1 MTLVRYAGLLGDYE
15 AYVNGHSVSTLYN
28 DPQLLIELL
37 IKKQYMVPKEVIQ
50 SAIKKLYGENA
61 RTGSIFLN

>member
-50 SAIKKLYGENA
+50 K
-61 RTGSIFLN
+61 TVW